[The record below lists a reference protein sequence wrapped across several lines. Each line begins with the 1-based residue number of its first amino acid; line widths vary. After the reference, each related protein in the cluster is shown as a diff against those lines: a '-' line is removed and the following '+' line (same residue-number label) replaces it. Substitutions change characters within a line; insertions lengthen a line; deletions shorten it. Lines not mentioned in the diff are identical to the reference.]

1 MVISDPIKSSISSEP
16 SGRNNPS
23 HIPRI
28 RNDGSFYK
36 VGVLSILLGFKNK
49 GTQITGLVFTV
60 YDFKALKSDLDA

>member
-1 MVISDPIKSSISSEP
+1 MQLIFQCHDWQFKSCKI
-16 SGRNNPS
+16 GRL
-23 HIPRI
+23 RI
-28 RNDGSFYK
+28 FIFYK